1 MLPPFTAKVEKDLGE
16 TVDMLA
22 EPLDPRHVLVQGNAP
37 DRESRPA
44 DFQVLEEDGLEFARS
59 HEIDIGFVLI
69 RTKKFSPL
77 SVGFASVDFMITDPA
92 DLKPS
97 TTWEETVWAHTPEEA
112 LVDHTSKARLCV
124 ATLLP
129 FRDGKPDWEG
139 FENSIRWMIT
149 CAEAAGVEIAFV
161 LNADTGYIF
170 NLSLDLYGEVIRRFR
185 AAFPEPTIICGSTA
199 VGASGETFKPE
210 WYRPHFEIAQ
220 SFDKVEMMIMTS
232 KLLNEL
238 ETEKRRDAYF
248 EIAEMLTVP
257 GIVHALEPAFVPW
270 ATPYG
275 PWLLHELA
283 NHPKFVGGKISTLDE
298 PHFLYWA
305 SMCRD
310 LKLDFAPHSG
320 DDFGIA
326 SAIKM
331 GLPLLIGA
339 GVSACPL
346 ICEAK
351 RMWTSTPLDTR
362 VYKLFEAF
370 QSLEDAVFRLDA
382 RGSAAAYKHSTAHVL
397 KLLGIIASSEIHPDC
412 PDIRPADEAERMR
425 EALVRPLR
433 IAERL
438 GIANFKLA

>member
-1 MLPPFTAKVEKDLGE
+1 
-16 TVDMLA
+16 
-22 EPLDPRHVLVQGNAP
+22 
-37 DRESRPA
+37 
-44 DFQVLEEDGLEFARS
+44 
-59 HEIDIGFVLI
+59 
-69 RTKKFSPL
+69 
-77 SVGFASVDFMITDPA
+77 MITDPA

-97 TTWEETVWAHTPEEA
+97 TTWEETVWSRTPEET
-112 LVDHTSKARLCV
+112 LVDHVTNSRLCV

-139 FENSIRWMIT
+139 FENSIRWMIS

-199 VGASGETFKPE
+199 TGASGDTFQPD

-220 SFDKVEMMIMTS
+220 SFNKVEMMIMTS

-238 ETEKRRDAYF
+238 GTEKRRDAYF

-283 NHPKFVGGKISTLDE
+283 NHPRFVGGKISTLDE

-351 RMWTSTPLDTR
+351 RMWTCDPLDTR
-362 VYKLFEAF
+362 VFKLFEAF

-397 KLLGIIASSEIHPDC
+397 KLLGLIASSEIHPDC
-412 PDIRPADEAERMR
+412 PDIRPADEADRMR

-438 GIANFKLA
+438 GIGNFRLA